1 MAPTASTGENTKQIP
16 FPGHVGS
23 EGLWGWRWLGWV
35 LTIVFKNY
43 LDERIGRIY
52 EEQEEFSRWTIRSI
66 RLEFLALG
74 NWRPFSKIRKAR
86 KRAGLGGN
94 TSIKPWG
101 FSV

>member
-1 MAPTASTGENTKQIP
+1 M
-16 FPGHVGS
+16 
-23 EGLWGWRWLGWV
+23 
-35 LTIVFKNY
+35 FKNY
-43 LDERIGRIY
+43 LDDRIGRIY

-101 FSV
+101 FQCEKGIDSPWVACLEFHRSFREEESGARGRGKEEAK